1 MVSPLPTRSTD
12 PGALASRGVVPAGR
26 VFFRARSKIRPRHTS
41 PESGF
46 TLIELMIVMVI
57 IGLLAAIAVPAYV
70 QNVRHAREAVLRED
84 LHTLRSAI
92 DSYTVDK
99 QKAPQSLENLVEAG
113 YIKAMPKDP
122 FTNRTDSWQPV
133 QTDALQSLDQTDSG
147 IGDVHS
153 GAQMLASDGTSYNT
167 W

>member
-1 MVSPLPTRSTD
+1 MVSPISIPTITTRHPVIATGAQGNGQAPLSPRRVRLP
-12 PGALASRGVVPAGR
+12 A
-26 VFFRARSKIRPRHTS
+26 
-41 PESGF
+41 GF

-84 LHTLRSAI
+84 LHAIRSAI
-92 DSYTVDK
+92 DSYTIDK
-99 QKAPQSLENLVEAG
+99 QKAPQALDDLVQAG
-113 YIKAMPKDP
+113 YLKTMPIDP
-122 FTNRTDSWQPV
+122 FTHRSDSWQTV

-153 GAQMLASDGTSYNT
+153 GAQMLAADGTSYNT

>member
-1 MVSPLPTRSTD
+1 MVSTPQKTAVIPTEAEAKRRWNGETPVLRSGQRLSVAL
-12 PGALASRGVVPAGR
+12 GAS
-26 VFFRARSKIRPRHTS
+26 
-41 PESGF
+41 SGF
-46 TLIELMIVMVI
+46 TLIELMIVMLI

-70 QNVRHAREAVLRED
+70 QNVRHAREAVLKED

-92 DSYTVDK
+92 DAYTVDK
-99 QKAPQSLENLVEAG
+99 QKAPQSFDDLVQAG

-122 FTNRTDSWQPV
+122 FTNRTDTWEPV
-133 QTDALQSLDQTDSG
+133 QTDALQSLDQTDAG